1 LSPRCAY
8 VLVLLSYAD
17 PARAQ
22 DPIGAPAWGR
32 ALAESVCA
40 GCHAVGREDWEP
52 GEMEA
57 PPFRALADDPAVS
70 EMALR
75 VLLRTP
81 HETVPSVRLT
91 PEEVDDLVAYV
102 LSLKGPRSPR

>member
-1 LSPRCAY
+1 LSLRCAY
-8 VLVLLSYAD
+8 ILVLLSYVE
-17 PARAQ
+17 PAWAQ
-22 DPIGAPAWGR
+22 DPTGAPAWGR
-32 ALAESVCA
+32 ALAESLCA
-40 GCHAVGREDWEP
+40 DCHAVGPEDWEP

-57 PPFRALADDPAVS
+57 PPFRALADDPAVT

-81 HETVPSVRLT
+81 HATMPSVRLT

-102 LSLKGPRSPR
+102 LRLKGSRSSR